1 MQWRIVA
8 VFSTFMASARRT
20 WLTLYRCR
28 HAARSTATPFHFF
41 IRPGGAH
48 HPLPSRRVSVRN
60 YSHRLRRC
68 GYVVQT
74 YHPAPLGAA
83 DPIEGCIL
91 CYRNV
96 RYFLPPDDDAD
107 YLVETVLNQNRSS
120 WFTPP
125 HYVIIIIGDIFVVSS
140 TLNLRKEIMFNN
152 FLGVCP
158 AGAAAVGAGMPYQKR
173 EMDDGGHHTNTRGC
187 PNGGVH
193 SPGPPGVGGG
203 MDPPPPPPQHA
214 GLGGGATAHRG
225 FGILR
230 HQLRHPKIGRKN
242 VRPGDHPGGAR
253 RAAKG
258 NP

>member
-1 MQWRIVA
+1 MENSCSL
-8 VFSTFMASARRT
+8 FSFYGFRLSHLAYS
-20 WLTLYRCR
+20 LSSLPCCKVNS
-28 HAARSTATPFHFF
+28 HPPFHFF

-60 YSHRLRRC
+60 YSHRLRRY

-125 HYVIIIIGDIFVVSS
+125 YYVIIIIGDIFVVS
-140 TLNLRKEIMFNN
+140 K
-152 FLGVCP
+152 
-158 AGAAAVGAGMPYQKR
+158 
-173 EMDDGGHHTNTRGC
+173 
-187 PNGGVH
+187 
-193 SPGPPGVGGG
+193 
-203 MDPPPPPPQHA
+203 
-214 GLGGGATAHRG
+214 
-225 FGILR
+225 
-230 HQLRHPKIGRKN
+230 HP
-242 VRPGDHPGGAR
+242 
-253 RAAKG
+253 
-258 NP
+258 